1 MTRPSGATPRRRR
14 PRRPRALAAGAVLAT
29 LVVVA
34 TVLSLLY
41 RRSYGAWFPG
51 APDRVEVCGRRF
63 SADGPSAPT
72 LAAALP
78 AGFRARPLGRRP
90 PVVGWAVYQARRGAG
105 GCTTSV
111 VLRRRSDGRIQPYVL
126 SGGP

>member
-1 MTRPSGATPRRRR
+1 MA
-14 PRRPRALAAGAVLAT
+14 AAGLVMALVVTAAVLA
-29 LVVVA
+29 V
-34 TVLSLLY
+34 LY
-41 RRSYGAWFPG
+41 RRAYGAWFPA

-63 SADGPSAPT
+63 YAGGGSDPT

-90 PVVGWAVYQARRGAG
+90 PLVGWAVFQARRGAG
-105 GCTTSV
+105 RCTTAV